1 MSHFPAA
8 LDKGYRVLEAANG
21 EEAVRVVKGHA
32 GEEIH
37 ALVTDIVMPRM
48 GGIELAERFKAG
60 RQNARAIFMSGYTDK
75 AVFDYAA
82 PEPGVAF
89 LQKPFL
95 SEALTLKLRELLDDQ
110 KLVPRVKAPEAKA
123 QRVSR
128 AAKPSGP

>member
-1 MSHFPAA
+1 M
-8 LDKGYRVLEAANG
+8 LRAANG
-21 EEAVRVVKGHA
+21 EEALRVAEGRN

-48 GGIELAERFKAG
+48 GGIELAGRFRAA
-60 RQNARAIFMSGYTDK
+60 RQNAEVIFMSGYTDK

-95 SEALTLKLRELLDDQ
+95 SEDMTLKLRELLD
-110 KLVPRVKAPEAKA
+110 
-123 QRVSR
+123 
-128 AAKPSGP
+128 G